1 VSWHADYD
9 RRSVRRLIPL
19 PVAKRLAPAAAFVG
33 ARRVARGTAVVLMYH
48 RVADVSFDPW
58 RLAVSPERFAEQ
70 IAALRRHFEPVT
82 LAALADDAERG
93 SLRPRAVAVT
103 FDDGYRDGLTDA
115 KPILEQH
122 GVPATVFV
130 ASGYVG
136 SSRDFWWHELE
147 RCCFSPSRP
156 SEGRFESG
164 SVSADWS
171 APSDELYFETW
182 RQLQALPHA
191 ERSER
196 LAELAAASG
205 AGDGAPTTTMTEVEL
220 VQLADGGLIEV
231 GGHTVNHPSLPILPP
246 AKQLGE
252 IRDGRL
258 QLERILGR
266 AVTSFSFP
274 HGDHTAESVGMAREA
289 GFERA
294 CVSVSAP
301 VHPGADRFQLPR
313 RRVVNW
319 TGDEF
324 TWHLSRFFR

>member
-1 VSWHADYD
+1 M
-9 RRSVRRLIPL
+9 RRLIPL

-70 IAALRRHFEPVT
+70 IAALTRHFEPLT

-136 SSRDFWWHELE
+136 SGRDFWWHELE
-147 RCCFSPSRP
+147 RCCFSPTRP

-164 SVSADWS
+164 SVRADWS
-171 APSDELYFETW
+171 APSDELYLETW
-182 RQLQALPHA
+182 RQLQPLAHG
-191 ERSER
+191 ERDER
-196 LAELAAASG
+196 LAEFSDASG
-205 AGDGAPTTTMTEVEL
+205 PGDGALTTMTEDEL
-220 VQLADGGLIEV
+220 VRLADGGLIEV
-231 GGHTVNHPSLPILPP
+231 GGHTVTHPKLTTLPP
-246 AKQLGE
+246 PDQLDE
-252 IRDGRL
+252 MRNGRL
-258 QLERILGR
+258 QLEQMLGQP
-266 AVTSFSFP
+266 VTSFCFP
-274 HGDHTAESVGMAREA
+274 HGAYPADASAMVRDA

-301 VHPGADRFQLPR
+301 VLPGVDRFQLPR

-319 TGDEF
+319 NGDEF